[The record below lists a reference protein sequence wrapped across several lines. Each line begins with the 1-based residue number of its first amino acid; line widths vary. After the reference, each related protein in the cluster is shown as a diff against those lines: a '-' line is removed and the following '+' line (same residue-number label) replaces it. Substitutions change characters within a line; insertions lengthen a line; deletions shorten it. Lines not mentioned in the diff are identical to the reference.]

1 LRLVQLELF
10 ARFCRW
16 RSLFL
21 CIDGR
26 RSATRRR
33 SGARP
38 AGVSRPFFLETKA
51 VTANRIT
58 GAALIVAAIFQVVRL
73 VRWAGD
79 RTVSDRLVL
88 VLHVGYAFV
97 PLGFVLVGLS
107 ILDPAAVPATA
118 GIHAWTAGAIG
129 LMTRAVMT
137 RASLGHTGQPLV
149 AGPGTQTIYAHALI
163 AAVLRRFQR
172 LDAGGGTGGDG
183 LGRSFRRLCPALR
196 TLADT
201 RSADLVQPRLA
212 KRPAAGSSRQ
222 QKSQGNLEPC
232 TLRAHKR

>member
-1 LRLVQLELF
+1 LRLVQQELF

-33 SGARP
+33 SGGRR
-38 AGVSRPFFLETKA
+38 GVSPVHFLGTKA

-58 GAALIVAAIFQVVRL
+58 GAALIAAAIFQVVRL

-88 VLHVGYAFV
+88 VLHVGDAFV

-129 LMTRAVMT
+129 LMTLAVMS

-149 AGPGTQTIYAHALI
+149 AGHADDLRARADRGGAAHH
-163 AAVLRRFQR
+163 RRFQR
-172 LDAGGGTGGDG
+172 LDGGGGTGGDG

-212 KRPAAGSSRQ
+212 RRPAAGSSRQ